1 MAHRG
6 DLIACEVDFDG
17 VNDDNIPVVF
27 SLNGKEVARASV
39 KCTTGQ
45 RILFPIVS
53 LGCEDITV
61 LTKVSFS

>member
-6 DLIACEVDFDG
+6 DLIACEVDFDS

-27 SLNGKEVARASV
+27 SLNGKV
-39 KCTTGQ
+39 KCTAGQ

-53 LGCEDITV
+53 LGCEDSTV
-61 LTKVSFS
+61 LTKVCFS